1 MFKDLTL
8 GLTAMAMVIL
18 CLTYVYAAEYQTGAN
33 VLLKT
38 SARGRE
44 DTFLCKFGIGV
55 IIVTIIFA
63 LTYTPY
69 FYNVISA
76 YGTRGINA
84 PACSIESLSNF
95 DVSIKGY
102 LILIIAGRYLAL
114 LCAMLI
120 IYFLSAKLKSVI
132 STFLAA
138 TAVLILPIL
147 LALLGIGFFDYVLL
161 NPILIGNI

>member
-1 MFKDLTL
+1 
-8 GLTAMAMVIL
+8 
-18 CLTYVYAAEYQTGAN
+18 
-33 VLLKT
+33 
-38 SARGRE
+38 
-44 DTFLCKFGIGV
+44 
-55 IIVTIIFA
+55 
-63 LTYTPY
+63 
-69 FYNVISA
+69 
-76 YGTRGINA
+76 
-84 PACSIESLSNF
+84 
-95 DVSIKGY
+95 
-102 LILIIAGRYLAL
+102 ILIIAGRYLAL

>member
-1 MFKDLTL
+1 MCCSQITPVYSDT
-8 GLTAMAMVIL
+8 MSS
-18 CLTYVYAAEYQTGAN
+18 TYAEFIRLEDIIKNVDKTTG
-33 VLLKT
+33 
-38 SARGRE
+38 
-44 DTFLCKFGIGV
+44 GIV
-55 IIVTIIFA
+55 DK
-63 LTYTPY
+63 
-69 FYNVISA
+69 S
-76 YGTRGINA
+76 TRGINA